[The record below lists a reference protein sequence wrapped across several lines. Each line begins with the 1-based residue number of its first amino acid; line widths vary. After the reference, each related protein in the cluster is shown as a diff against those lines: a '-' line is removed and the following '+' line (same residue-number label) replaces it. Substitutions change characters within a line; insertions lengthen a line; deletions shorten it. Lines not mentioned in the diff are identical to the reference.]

1 MPSLVAPRTLP
12 YLVFAIGASDEALC
26 APALPAIAA
35 TAVTPAAAS
44 KVRRAIMVF
53 LPNYRT
59 GVLSRPGSHRIGANQ
74 RRRKRNCRRRFGAAP
89 HNPAVQRAF
98 RTLPAALKVLWPK
111 PGSIRLRP
119 WLASEFIAS
128 RLAVR

>member
-53 LPNYRT
+53 LPDYRT
-59 GVLSRPGSHRIGANQ
+59 GVLSRPGNSQDRSQ
-74 RRRKRNCRRRFGAAP
+74 SGAAQTQL
-89 HNPAVQRAF
+89 PATVRCGAAQSRRSA
-98 RTLPAALKVLWPK
+98 RIPDLPAALKVLWPK
-111 PGSIRLRP
+111 PGSIRLR
-119 WLASEFIAS
+119 S
-128 RLAVR
+128 RLAKRPGS